1 MNGPAFAAALLDPDL
16 PAPTGLTDPQG
27 APAGRRFSV
36 YRNNVAV
43 GLKDALAASFPVLRK
58 LLGDDFFGAM
68 SGVFL
73 RDHPPASPLMMFY
86 GDAMP
91 GFLAAFPP
99 VAHLG
104 YLPDVARLELAIR
117 QSYHAADAP
126 PVGPDAIGSLSP
138 DALLALRPRLSP
150 ALRLIRSDWPV
161 VSIWR
166 ANTEDT
172 PPPNGKHAEDALVL
186 RPGFDPTVTLLPPGA
201 ADFVAALLARK
212 SFAEALQHVPEDF
225 GLGATL
231 GILLSGGAITGLDP
245 E

>member
-1 MNGPAFAAALLDPDL
+1 MTGPAFAAALLDPEL
-16 PAPTGLTDPQG
+16 PAPPGLTDPQG

-68 SGVFL
+68 AGVFF
-73 RDHPPASPLMMFY
+73 RDHPPSSPLMMFY

-104 YLPDVARLELAIR
+104 YLPDVARLELTIR
-117 QSYHAADAP
+117 HSYHAADAP
-126 PVGPDAIGSLSP
+126 PVGPDALGSLSP
-138 DALLALRPRLSP
+138 DDMLALRPRLSP

-166 ANTEDT
+166 ANTEGT
-172 PPPNGKHAEDALVL
+172 PPPGGRHAEDALVL
-186 RPGFDPTVTLLPPGA
+186 RPGFDPTVTPLPPGA
-201 ADFVAALLARK
+201 AGFIAALLARR
-212 SFAEALQHVPEDF
+212 SFAQALEDTPADF
-225 GLGATL
+225 DLGATL

>member
-1 MNGPAFAAALLDPDL
+1 MTGSVFAAALLDPGL
-16 PAPTGLTDPQG
+16 AAPFGLTDPQG

-58 LLGDDFFGAM
+58 LLGDEFFAAM
-68 SGVFL
+68 AGVFL
-73 RDHPPASPLMMFY
+73 RGHPPSSPLMMFY

-91 GFLAAFPP
+91 AFLAAFPP

-104 YLPDVARLELAIR
+104 YLPDIARLELAIR
-117 QSYHAADAP
+117 QSYHAADMP
-126 PVGPDAIGSLSP
+126 PVGPDALGTLPP

-150 ALRLIRSDWPV
+150 ALRLIRSDWPA

-166 ANTEDT
+166 ANTEGT
-172 PPPNGKHAEDALVL
+172 PTPTGKQAEDALVL
-186 RPGFDPTVTLLPPGA
+186 RPGFDPTVTLLPSGA
-201 ADFVAALLARK
+201 ADFVSALLARR
-212 SFAEALQHVPEDF
+212 SFAEALQDTPEDF
-225 GLGATL
+225 DLGATL
-231 GILLSGGAITGLDP
+231 GVLLSGGAITGLDP